1 MVVRGHR
8 QPLVQEDMWD
18 LNDQDSTGYIN
29 RRFQHYMSQ
38 ELQEARVRYQ
48 EKLRTKPRKGKDPEE
63 AYENGMPGGMGKGIS
78 KDVLMMVKKSLF
90 IVVYILPV
98 FFLEKQAIKRMSFSR
113 RKRGKKMKRRERRKR
128 KRKRKRVLTTPT
140 PG

>member
-29 RRFQHYMSQ
+29 GRFQHYMSQ

-63 AYENGMPGGMGKGIS
+63 AYENGMTGGMGKGIS

-90 IVVYILPV
+90 IVVYILLV
-98 FFLEKQAIKRMSFSR
+98 FFFFF
-113 RKRGKKMKRRERRKR
+113 
-128 KRKRKRVLTTPT
+128 
-140 PG
+140 